1 MEESDPAK
9 SLVPNQDE
17 MERGE
22 VEHSWGNEIRWGCC
36 MDAEIGELMC
46 SQDKWW
52 KLIEVM
58 LYIYYSGQRVGAE
71 Q

>member
-1 MEESDPAK
+1 M
-9 SLVPNQDE
+9 
-17 MERGE
+17 G
-22 VEHSWGNEIRWGCC
+22 
-36 MDAEIGELMC
+36 AEIGELMC
-46 SQDKWW
+46 SQDKW

>member
-1 MEESDPAK
+1 
-9 SLVPNQDE
+9 
-17 MERGE
+17 
-22 VEHSWGNEIRWGCC
+22 